1 LIREKTVLHLEADVF
16 GPAIPQHSD
25 GQSRNFAILEK
36 VSMDCMVV
44 WLLVNLAQIKDSWNA
59 GDRLPLFTKVF
70 YDSEEC
76 KTSRIKLDLLSLEVL
91 LPVYNKY
98 VDSYCQAHNG
108 C

>member
-1 LIREKTVLHLEADVF
+1 
-16 GPAIPQHSD
+16 
-25 GQSRNFAILEK
+25 
-36 VSMDCMVV
+36 M
-44 WLLVNLAQIKDSWNA
+44 LVNLAQIKDSWNA